1 MDEAGRAGR
10 GVRAEKNAQL
20 LQIDR
25 FGDVE
30 EVQHPEIAARDY
42 PCGTDVPEMWLCRWC
57 DSHKR
62 LDAWTRRRRTQG
74 FLVFWL
80 LKKNEARERTK
91 PTTRVLRLGKL
102 GRSNAAPLR
111 GPLRGGEE
119 FDFDPAGFAAVEK
132 FVGIDGGRE
141 GLEIGQHRRGIDDIG
156 ANQIDELGNVFAMIA
171 IANA

>member
-1 MDEAGRAGR
+1 MDETGRAGR

-57 DSHKR
+57 DSHRR

-74 FLVFWL
+74 VLV
-80 LKKNEARERTK
+80 LKKKDGNLI
-91 PTTRVLRLGKL
+91 TTCRRHGSYAWASWGAAMLRPYGGRYAA
-102 GRSNAAPLR
+102 GRSSTLIQP
-111 GPLRGGEE
+111 GS
-119 FDFDPAGFAAVEK
+119 
-132 FVGIDGGRE
+132 
-141 GLEIGQHRRGIDDIG
+141 RRSKS
-156 ANQIDELGNVFAMIA
+156 L
-171 IANA
+171 